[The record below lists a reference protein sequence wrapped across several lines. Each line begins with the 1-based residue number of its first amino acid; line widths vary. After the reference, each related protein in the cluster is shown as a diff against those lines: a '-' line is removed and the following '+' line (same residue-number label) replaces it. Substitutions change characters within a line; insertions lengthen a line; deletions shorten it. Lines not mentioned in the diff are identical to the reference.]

1 MNIAKI
7 KTFMAISMPFM
18 LVFGTLNMLI
28 IVGVSGIH
36 RDLLGAIF
44 RIDIT
49 MLSIPSSEFTGLT
62 NISVSDDNNV
72 TATSLGL
79 SDKYAFYLWNY
90 ASTAGSETTFHSS
103 NFDYVDKLNL
113 SEISIDGV
121 TSPLPNSL
129 ANLKSRLRNEIRF
142 AQMAF
147 LAATFNAFLVLAVGI
162 AACFNLKFR
171 ALIVQFF
178 NIITLATML
187 VFSALVTAAG
197 LGATESLK
205 SFKTFGLN
213 VEIGNMI
220 LGIVWVA
227 VIHMI
232 AVCIMW
238 FLMAI
243 GVMRMNPAV
252 KSKALIMT
260 EDEES
265 QQGSGGGSLSLT
277 NRGPNHSE

>member
-1 MNIAKI
+1 MNIKKI
-7 KTFMAISMPFM
+7 KYFMAISMPFM
-18 LVFGTLNMLI
+18 LIFGSLNILI
-28 IVGVSGIH
+28 IVGVSGLH
-36 RDLLGAIF
+36 NDLLGPIF
-44 RIDIT
+44 RVNIT
-49 MLSIPSSEFTGLT
+49 MFSTPPLEFTSLT
-62 NISVSDDNNV
+62 NLNVSGDNNI
-72 TATSLGL
+72 TAASLGL

-90 ASTAGSETTFHSS
+90 ASTTGSKTTFQSS
-103 NFDYVDKLNL
+103 NFDYVGKLSL

-121 TSPLPNSL
+121 NSPLPTSL

-142 AQMAF
+142 AQMFF
-147 LAATFNAFLVLAVGI
+147 LAAMFNAFLVLAVGI

-178 NIITLATML
+178 NGITLATLL

-197 LGATESLK
+197 LGAKDGLK
-205 SFKTFGLN
+205 PFDTFGLN
-213 VEIGNMI
+213 VEVGSAI

-227 VIHMI
+227 AIHVI

-252 KSKALIMT
+252 KSLPLVMM
-260 EDEES
+260 EDGEP
-265 QQGSGGGSLSLT
+265 QQSSSGDNLSMT
-277 NRGPNHSE
+277 NRTPKS